1 MLEIA
6 SGGVPVTIGELSK
19 SCGLPASTL
28 RYWERVGV
36 LPKASRIGGQRRY
49 PSEVV
54 NMVAVLKLA
63 KACGFSLPEMHQF
76 MVGFSPK
83 ASPSERWRTSIRKHQ
98 AVLEAQ
104 VVRLNTMRRLLLQV
118 QQCQCAD
125 LNECGRIASSLV
137 RAQGSVQRAKLP
149 K

>member
-1 MLEIA
+1 M
-6 SGGVPVTIGELSK
+6 TIGELSE
-19 SCGLPASTL
+19 SSGLPASTL

-36 LPKASRIGGQRRY
+36 LTKANRVGGQRRY
-49 PSEVV
+49 SSELV

-63 KACGFSLPEMHQF
+63 QACGFSIPEMRRF

-83 ASPSERWRTSIRKHQ
+83 TSPSERWRTSIREHQ

-104 VVRLNTMRRLLLQV
+104 VARLNTMRRLLQQV

-125 LNECGRIASSLV
+125 LNECGRIASRLV
-137 RAQGSVQRAKLP
+137 RGQGSA
-149 K
+149 